1 MSNPQINPNPIDPT
15 VDLVSENNSPN
26 RKVVFASL
34 ASAIGTLLSIFLSTV
49 LINSLPAI
57 PDEDKGA
64 LKSSLAAAV
73 TSIITLAAGYY
84 TVPAAGD
91 GTKKKDKDKPQ

>member
-1 MSNPQINPNPIDPT
+1 MSESQSDTNLINPKD
-15 VDLVSENNSPN
+15 DLVSENNSPN

-34 ASAIGTLLSIFLSTV
+34 ASAIGTLLSIFLSTTI
-49 LINSLPAI
+49 INSLPDI
-57 PDEDKGA
+57 SDEDKGS

-84 TVPAAGD
+84 TAPAAGD
-91 GTKKKDKDKPQ
+91 GTKKKEQ

>member
-1 MSNPQINPNPIDPT
+1 MSESQSDTNLINPKD
-15 VDLVSENNSPN
+15 DLESENKSPN

-34 ASAIGTLLSIFLSTV
+34 ASAIGTLLSIFLSTTI
-49 LINSLPAI
+49 INSLPDI
-57 PDEDKGA
+57 SDEDKGS

-84 TVPAAGD
+84 TAPAAGD
-91 GTKKKDKDKPQ
+91 GTKKKEQ

>member
-1 MSNPQINPNPIDPT
+1 MSESQSDTNPINPKVN
-15 VDLVSENNSPN
+15 LVSENNSPN

-34 ASAIGTLLSIFLSTV
+34 ASAIGTLLSIFLSTT

-57 PDEDKGA
+57 SDEDKGS

-73 TSIITLAAGYY
+73 TSIITLAAGYF

-91 GTKKKDKDKPQ
+91 GTKEK

>member
-1 MSNPQINPNPIDPT
+1 MSETPSNSNFIDPT
-15 VDLVSENNSPN
+15 EDMVSENSSPN

-34 ASAIGTLLSIFLSTV
+34 ASAIGTLLSIFLSTT

-57 PDEDKGA
+57 SDEDKGS

-84 TVPAAGD
+84 TAPAAGD
-91 GTKKKDKDKPQ
+91 GTKKNDKPK